1 MNNLK
6 LRLHIIYY
14 VTKTQQDRF
23 GNPVGIYRVISFT
36 IGIIM
41 YQKYNNQSLR
51 SEFSIQTCAECQFK
65 GIAFSCNFYNVAV
78 SDCWVC
84 ENWKPCEML
93 EIKNKISKLE
103 YKISSIEE
111 LGLFGPGQ
119 LEYFE
124 SQDKL
129 EEYEFELAELKTK
142 LDSIQ

>member
-1 MNNLK
+1 
-6 LRLHIIYY
+6 
-14 VTKTQQDRF
+14 
-23 GNPVGIYRVISFT
+23 VISFT

-41 YQKYNNQSLR
+41 Y
-51 SEFSIQTCAECQFK
+51 
-65 GIAFSCNFYNVAV
+65 
-78 SDCWVC
+78 
-84 ENWKPCEML
+84 PCEIL

-124 SQDKL
+124 SQDQL